1 MGSVNSL
8 EELIS
13 RFRDIFSNFDF
24 EEELEHLPLNRR
36 DSEQKRQALTELRAL
51 YISLWKVSL
60 DKSFPDTS
68 ESIFDSFLNRLQTIF
83 NLDSKTAI
91 SITRR
96 VNIYNGF
103 LKQNKA
109 QNYLPVGDHLLRTV
123 GKPETDKRAT
133 LKTAL
138 RIREVDS
145 YIFHALI

>member
-1 MGSVNSL
+1 MGCLNSR

-13 RFRDIFSNFDF
+13 RFKEIFSGFDF
-24 EEELEHLPLNRR
+24 EEELEYLPVNQR
-36 DSEQKRQALTELRAL
+36 DAGQKRQALNELRGL
-51 YISLWKVSL
+51 YIALWKVSL
-60 DKSFPDTS
+60 DKSFPDSS
-68 ESIFDSFLNRLQTIF
+68 EGIFESFLNRLQTIF
-83 NLDSKTAI
+83 NLDSMTAI
-91 SITRR
+91 AITRR

-123 GKPETDKRAT
+123 GRPETDKRAA